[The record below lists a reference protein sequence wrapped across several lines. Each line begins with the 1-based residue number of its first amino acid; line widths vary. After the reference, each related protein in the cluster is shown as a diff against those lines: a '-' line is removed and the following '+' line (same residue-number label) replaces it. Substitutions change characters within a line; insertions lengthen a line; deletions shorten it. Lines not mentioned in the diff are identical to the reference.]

1 MRTQRE
7 TDIRDA
13 MRGSLYVREE
23 IESLEAKVD
32 KLEAENK
39 YLTARWKASSDMEDR
54 LETKVAKLE
63 AALKRLASPE
73 AFYMSRATNEEDV
86 ARMQYAEAALKENA

>member
-1 MRTQRE
+1 
-7 TDIRDA
+7 
-13 MRGSLYVREE
+13 
-23 IESLEAKVD
+23 
-32 KLEAENK
+32 
-39 YLTARWKASSDMEDR
+39 MEDR